1 MDQIKEYSSK
11 AEDILEAIS
20 QPFKPHIPAIARFL
34 IVATFLEDALRIL
47 FQWNDQLYYL
57 ERLRHIPWGL
67 THLFLFGNVVAM
79 FIGSFLII
87 KRKYPEYAVLSL
99 FLVILSQSIGY
110 GLFFELNFFLRS
122 LSVTGGL
129 LMVLSD
135 AFSKRKSVFADLPQL
150 SELLFLSVFNVFINN
165 FWSAHHADSQRDFLK
180 YDFFQTLSI
189 VGGLLL
195 LVSMGPGGISIDEKK
210 KAY

>member
-47 FQWNDQLYYL
+47 FQWS
-57 ERLRHIPWGL
+57 
-67 THLFLFGNVVAM
+67 
-79 FIGSFLII
+79 SFLII
-87 KRKYPEYAVLSL
+87 KRKYLEYAVLSL

-150 SELLFLSVFNVFINN
+150 SERDLGFKAKWSATFLVLFLSVFNVLINN
-165 FWSAHHADSQRDFLK
+165 FWSVHHADPQRDFLK

-195 LVSMGPGGISIDEKK
+195 LVSMGP
-210 KAY
+210 

>member
-47 FQWNDQLYYL
+47 FQWS
-57 ERLRHIPWGL
+57 
-67 THLFLFGNVVAM
+67 
-79 FIGSFLII
+79 SFLII
-87 KRKYPEYAVLSL
+87 KRKYLEYAVLSL

-150 SELLFLSVFNVFINN
+150 SERDRKTYFQLAGLLFLSVFNVLINN
-165 FWSAHHADSQRDFLK
+165 FWSVHHADPQRDFLK